1 MKYLIIGPLSSSKY
15 STQNLGGVATVMS
28 AFVESFEKKVNFD
41 LIATGKTNNTR
52 YNNSQKKN
60 FSFYLY
66 LKLFVISL
74 KYILWLEFKSFLLF
88 NYYSFIF
95 NKTSFVNYKLIHVHG
110 LQGRIID
117 VISNLTSR
125 PIVLTVHSYHEFM
138 NKPKFK
144 LNFWNKTLNQTLNKV
159 EEIIHVS
166 ETDKLKGIELGFNI
180 PALSKIVYN
189 PIHIDELSINKINRD
204 FNRIIFTGSLN
215 KRKQIKVLIDSLN
228 YLPKAIK
235 LTICGDG
242 ELKHEIDILNK
253 KLERI
258 DYKGFIKNEF
268 LIKQYN
274 LHSVLVVPSLSES
287 FGLVYLEAINSG
299 LSVIGY
305 HKVIEEFHNILNLDD
320 EQKNILVPYKGSNP
334 ETLSKLISQTLKF
347 RESKLAE
354 PIIEEIKIR
363 IKKQF
368 SIEKI
373 TNEYIE
379 IYKSVK

>member
-15 STQNLGGVATVMS
+15 LTQNLGGIATVMS
-28 AFVESFEKKVNFD
+28 ALVESFEKKVNFD

-52 YNNSQKKN
+52 YNNSIKNN

-66 LKLFVISL
+66 LKLFVISF
-74 KYILWLEFKSFLLF
+74 KYIFALEFKSFFLF

-95 NKTSFVNYKLIHVHG
+95 NKTSFDNYNLIHIHG

-125 PIVLTVHSYHEFM
+125 PIVLTVHSYPEFM
-138 NKPKFK
+138 NKSKFK
-144 LNFWNKTLNQTLNKV
+144 LNFWNKTINQTLNNV
-159 EEIIHVS
+159 VEIIHVS

-189 PIHIDELSINKINRD
+189 PINYEKIVYTKNRD
-204 FNRIIFTGSLN
+204 SKGVIFAGSLN
-215 KRKQIKVLIDSLN
+215 KRKQIKVLIKSLDFLDSN
-228 YLPKAIK
+228 IK
-235 LTICGDG
+235 LTICGAG
-242 ELKHEIDILNK
+242 ELKKDIENLESKSK
-253 KLERI
+253 KISFLGYLDNNTLLEE
-258 DYKGFIKNEF
+258 YQKN
-268 LIKQYN
+268 
-274 LHSVLVVPSLSES
+274 SVLVVPSLSES

-305 HKVIEEFHNILNLDD
+305 HGVIREFHDLLDLN
-320 EQKNILVPYKGSNP
+320 ENQKNILIPYKGSNP
-334 ETLSKLISQTLKF
+334 ETLSKLISESLKF

-354 PIIEEIKIR
+354 PIIEELKIKI
-363 IKKQF
+363 KQQF

-373 TNEYIE
+373 TNDYIK
-379 IYKSVK
+379 IYESIK